1 MSEKK
6 IAVMY
11 GAGSIG
17 RGFIGQLFS
26 LSQYEVV
33 FIDVNSAVVD
43 KLNQDKG
50 YVLELVTAEKTEKTF
65 ISPVRAVN
73 GLDQNAVACEIA
85 QAEIMATAVGVNI
98 LPKIAENIA
107 AGIRL
112 RMEQGKGPLNIIICE
127 NLINADEYLK
137 ELIERYLSEP
147 EQAYFH
153 ENIGLLEASV
163 GRMVPLLSRE
173 QVDADPTRVVAEPY
187 DKLPVKSDFIKGE
200 LPKIEGVIPF
210 SPFEFYIERKLFV
223 HNMAHAVC
231 AYMGAEKGY
240 EYIDKAIQD
249 EEIRSVVA
257 GAMREIDKAL
267 SVKYGISEKELTD
280 FTDDLLVRFAN
291 PVLMDTVARVGRD
304 VVRKLKRNDR
314 LVGAALCCLAS
325 GVEPDNIIRGI
336 LAAIAYRNDEDET
349 TLEISKEFH
358 ANGLAGVLKKYCGLT
373 EGDPLYTRLM
383 REVQN
388 GKL

>member
-1 MSEKK
+1 M
-6 IAVMY
+6 
-11 GAGSIG
+11 
-17 RGFIGQLFS
+17 
-26 LSQYEVV
+26 V

-43 KLNQDKG
+43 KLNQEKG

-98 LPKIAENIA
+98 LPRIAENIA

-173 QVDADPTRVVAEPY
+173 QVEKDPTRVVAEPY

-210 SPFEFYIERKLFV
+210 SPFEFYIERKLFI

-231 AYMGAEKGY
+231 AYM
-240 EYIDKAIQD
+240 
-249 EEIRSVVA
+249 
-257 GAMREIDKAL
+257 L
-267 SVKYGISEKELTD
+267 SLIH
-280 FTDDLLVRFAN
+280 
-291 PVLMDTVARVGRD
+291 
-304 VVRKLKRNDR
+304 
-314 LVGAALCCLAS
+314 
-325 GVEPDNIIRGI
+325 I
-336 LAAIAYRNDEDET
+336 LAPVPNMFDLRDDFKY
-349 TLEISKEFH
+349 
-358 ANGLAGVLKKYCGLT
+358 LADVGTKGIYSEAVS
-373 EGDPLYTRLM
+373 YTHLDVYKRQGKGKRLW
-383 REVQN
+383 RY
-388 GKL
+388 

>member
-33 FIDVNSAVVD
+33 FVDVNSAVVE
-43 KLNQDKG
+43 KLNREKE
-50 YVLELVTAEKTEKTF
+50 YILELVTAERTDKT
-65 ISPVRAVN
+65 IVSPVRAVN

-98 LPKIAENIA
+98 LPRIAENIA
-107 AGIRL
+107 AGIRM
-112 RMEQGKGPLNIIICE
+112 RMEQGRGPLNIIICE

-137 ELIERYLSEP
+137 ELIESHLSEP

-173 QVDADPTRVVAEPY
+173 QVEKDPTRVVAEPY

-249 EEIRSVVA
+249 EEIRAVVA
-257 GAMREIDKAL
+257 GAMREIAKAL

-280 FTDDLLVRFAN
+280 FADDLLVRFAN

-304 VVRKLKRNDR
+304 AVRKLKRNDR
-314 LVGAALCCLAS
+314 LVGAALCCLEN
-325 GVEPDNIIRGI
+325 GVEPVNIKKGI
-336 LAAIAYRNDEDET
+336 LAAIAYRNEEDET

-358 ANGLAGVLKKYCGLT
+358 ANGLAGVLKNFCGLK
-373 EGDPLYTRLM
+373 EEELLYTQLM
-383 REVQN
+383 REGQN
-388 GKL
+388 GKF